1 MAYPK
6 TLDAYCND
14 CFPRHQGEIS
24 GLINL
29 ARTLGGFSVAY
40 FQIPWAEKS
49 GALQT
54 FGVEV
59 AVVAGLF
66 LFIVPVLQWKGAVLR
81 VSRQFEFRVYP
92 KDSNKV

>member
-1 MAYPK
+1 M
-6 TLDAYCND
+6 
-14 CFPRHQGEIS
+14 
-24 GLINL
+24 
-29 ARTLGGFSVAY
+29 AY

-66 LFIVPVLQWKGAVLR
+66 LIIVPTLQLKGAVLR
-81 VSRQFEFRVYP
+81 VSDKSSISGGILMDV
-92 KDSNKV
+92 

>member
-1 MAYPK
+1 M
-6 TLDAYCND
+6 
-14 CFPRHQGEIS
+14 
-24 GLINL
+24 
-29 ARTLGGFSVAY
+29 AY

-66 LFIVPVLQWKGAVLR
+66 LIIVPTLQLKGAALR
-81 VSRQFEFRVYP
+81 VSDKPSSSGGILMDLYRSATPRNG
-92 KDSNKV
+92 SNLIIFSAKT

>member
-1 MAYPK
+1 M
-6 TLDAYCND
+6 
-14 CFPRHQGEIS
+14 
-24 GLINL
+24 INL

-66 LFIVPVLQWKGAVLR
+66 LIIVPTLQLKGAVLR
-81 VSRQFEFRVYP
+81 VSDKSSISGGILMDV
-92 KDSNKV
+92 